1 MTTTRVRP
9 PHLLRG
15 ANPRHRKRPNVRVSN
30 LTPLEP
36 LASRPSHMARA
47 CACAG
52 TTQTKLSLKITVGD
66 VQAGDPILT
75 SAPVEPPLTKEN
87 VVTRLE
93 DGAAAV
99 PGDLGRL

>member
-1 MTTTRVRP
+1 
-9 PHLLRG
+9 
-15 ANPRHRKRPNVRVSN
+15 
-30 LTPLEP
+30 
-36 LASRPSHMARA
+36 MARA

-87 VVTRLE
+87 VVTRLVYLPPTMWPKHGTGHGWVAKVQSLNKSKCVLVLH
-93 DGAAAV
+93 DGPWDFTLAAV
-99 PGDLGRL
+99 LALKPVSGVS